1 MNLKATSTTDESLPT
16 IMKMAQLTDLNVAG
30 TQLTDKSFLAFGKL
44 PLLKRLN
51 VANTDIGFD
60 AIDILLESRDDLEV
74 IEFEN

>member
-1 MNLKATSTTDESLPT
+1 MS
-16 IMKMAQLTDLNVAG
+16 AG

-44 PLLKRLN
+44 PLLKKLN

-60 AIDILLESRDDLEV
+60 TIDTLIESRNDLKV

>member
-1 MNLKATSTTDESLPT
+1 
-16 IMKMAQLTDLNVAG
+16 MKMNQLADINVAG

-44 PLLKRLN
+44 PLLKKLN

-60 AIDILLESRDDLEV
+60 TIDILLESRDDLEV

>member
-1 MNLKATSTTDESLPT
+1 LNLKATSTTDESLPT
-16 IMKMAQLTDLNVAG
+16 IMKMVQLSELNVAG

-44 PLLKRLN
+44 PLLKKIN

-60 AIDILLESRDDLEV
+60 TIDMLLESRNDLEV